1 MDLLSVITSILPHG
15 AAVALS
21 PMPIAALI
29 LLLLSN
35 RAKLNSLSFLVG
47 WVVAIYVNVGLFMI
61 IFDSPVNSAG
71 GQSTVMFYIHLILG
85 IFLLAI
91 AIKEWKMR
99 PKAGVTPKTP
109 KWMNAIDGMSPIMA
123 FVIAFGL
130 VTVNAKNTV
139 IDIAAGVQIGQNTS
153 NIVEAFTALSIYAF
167 VASISI
173 LIPVVGFLI
182 LGNKLNSK
190 LEDLKTWFLYHNAS
204 ILFVLFLILGLSMIS
219 KAFGN

>member
-1 MDLLSVITSILPHG
+1 MDLLPVVSSVLPHA

-35 RAKLNSLSFLVG
+35 RAKLNSLSFLIG
-47 WVVAIYVNVGLFMI
+47 WVIAIYVNVGLFMI
-61 IFDSPVNSAG
+61 IFDSPVNSSAS
-71 GQSTVMFYIHLILG
+71 QSQVMFYIHMMLG
-85 IFLLAI
+85 IFLLVI
-91 AIKEWKMR
+91 AGKEWMMR
-99 PKAGVTPKTP
+99 PMAGVTPKTP
-109 KWMNAIDGMSPIMA
+109 KWMKAIDGMSPLMA

-130 VTVNAKNTV
+130 VTINAKNTV

-153 NIVEAFTALSIYAF
+153 NLIDALIVLSIYAF

-173 LIPVVGFLI
+173 LVPVIGFFI

-190 LEDLKTWFLYHNAS
+190 LEDLKSWFLYHNAS